1 MSPCLALDD
10 VHVRLGRAAQAALS
24 GVTLR
29 VQVGE
34 RVALVGANGSGKSTL
49 LRVLMGLLP
58 VQQGQIWRAPDL
70 RVALVFQQ
78 PYLLRMSA
86 LHNVALA
93 LWWQGRPWRQARE
106 RAQQA
111 LHAVGLGGC
120 AHRPARTLSGGQQQR
135 LALARAWAQQPH
147 VWLLDEPTASLDPH
161 ASAEVEALIRAFAA
175 GAAPADLAPAAPGQQ
190 AAQGRTL
197 VFSSHHLGQVRRLA
211 SRVVYLEAGR
221 IRADVPVDVFF
232 DAQRLGQHSREAL
245 AFLQAE
251 MP

>member
-1 MSPCLALDD
+1 
-10 VHVRLGRAAQAALS
+10 
-24 GVTLR
+24 
-29 VQVGE
+29 
-34 RVALVGANGSGKSTL
+34 
-49 LRVLMGLLP
+49 
-58 VQQGQIWRAPDL
+58 
-70 RVALVFQQ
+70 
-78 PYLLRMSA
+78 
-86 LHNVALA
+86 
-93 LWWQGRPWRQARE
+93 
-106 RAQQA
+106 
-111 LHAVGLGGC
+111 
-120 AHRPARTLSGGQQQR
+120 
-135 LALARAWAQQPH
+135 
-147 VWLLDEPTASLDPH
+147 LDPH

>member
-1 MSPCLALDD
+1 VSLCLALDD
-10 VHVRLGRAAQAALS
+10 VHVRLGRAAEAALS
-24 GVTLR
+24 GITLR
-29 VQVGE
+29 LYAGE

-58 VQQGQIWRAPDL
+58 VQQGQIWRAPDV

-93 LWWQGRPWRQARE
+93 LWWQGRPWPQARE
-106 RAQQA
+106 WAHQA

-161 ASAEVEALIRAFAA
+161 ASAEVEALIRAFAV
-175 GAAPADLAPAAPGQQ
+175 GAAPADLASAAPGQQ